1 MSNSKKRAMNKRIL
15 YIYSLV
21 VAVLYSCSS
30 DKPDN
35 FEPRLLTLSASDISR
50 TEATL
55 HGKCFTDKGVVKPKL
70 WFRFGNDATSM
81 NVKQD
86 ATAEHDDSVSLHLSG
101 LTAGTTY
108 YYMLQGSN
116 GTASLSG
123 EMLNFTTAPNHR
135 PTVGKAEILSSG
147 PMSVI
152 VGYGIVDNGGDPV
165 TLNGCRI
172 YCTESNGDNE
182 IRTFVQS
189 EGTDK
194 NGLYR
199 LRIDGL
205 SPNTS
210 YCLTPYA
217 TNKNGEAEGEEL
229 RFTTSSAV
237 VLGEPGFLS
246 TLIGEDKY
254 KYSSITLAG
263 PLNGDDL
270 RTLRMMAGRDINGNA
285 TEGILAD
292 IDIAGASI
300 VAGGGEYGESRV
312 TEEGVL
318 GTGLFRS
325 CQNLKHISLPMTAV
339 KIEKDAFA
347 DCSSL
352 RSLSVP
358 ASVVEITPSAGC
370 TSLESI
376 DVSPANV
383 SYSCSDGVLMSIDGR
398 KILWFPMG
406 KKGEFVLP
414 ATVESLG
421 NYAFRD
427 CSIEKIVLPEGL
439 TQLGQCIFYDS
450 KVKEV
455 VLPNAMEQLPTG
467 TFQNCNHLK
476 IVRIGAKMKLL
487 SEYAFDGCQLS
498 DLYVSANMPPVCYKT
513 TFSTSGIDFTK
524 SCRLHVP
531 KGRKAYYR
539 ADLQWKVF
547 QNIIDDL

>member
-1 MSNSKKRAMNKRIL
+1 MNKRIL

-70 WFRFGNDATSM
+70 WFRFGNDASM

-108 YYMLQGSN
+108 YYMLQGTN

-254 KYSSITLAG
+254 KYSSIILAG

-312 TEEGVL
+312 TEEGVI

-358 ASVVEITPSAGC
+358 ASVVEIMPSAGC

-383 SYSCSDGVLMSIDGR
+383 SYSCSDGVLMSIDGK

-524 SCRLHVP
+524 TCRLHVP

-547 QNIIDDL
+547 QNIIRVSSLSY

>member
-1 MSNSKKRAMNKRIL
+1 MNKRIL

-21 VAVLYSCSS
+21 VVVLCSCSS

-70 WFRFGNDATSM
+70 WFRFGNDASM

-165 TLNGCRI
+165 TLNGCRL

-383 SYSCSDGVLMSIDGR
+383 SYSCSDGVLMSIDGK

-498 DLYVSANMPPVCYKT
+498 DLYVSAIMPPVCYKT
-513 TFSTSGIDFTK
+513 TFSTSVIDFTK
-524 SCRLHVP
+524 TCRLHVP

>member
-1 MSNSKKRAMNKRIL
+1 MNKRIL

-21 VAVLYSCSS
+21 VVVLCSCSS

-312 TEEGVL
+312 TEEGVI

-358 ASVVEITPSAGC
+358 ASVVEIMPSAGC

-524 SCRLHVP
+524 TCRLHVP

>member
-1 MSNSKKRAMNKRIL
+1 MNKRIL

-21 VAVLYSCSS
+21 VVVLCSCSS

-70 WFRFGNDATSM
+70 WFRFGNDASM

-152 VGYGIVDNGGDPV
+152 VGYVIVDNGGDPV

-312 TEEGVL
+312 TEEGVI

-383 SYSCSDGVLMSIDGR
+383 SYSCSDGVLMSIDGK

-513 TFSTSGIDFTK
+513 TFSTSGNDFTK
-524 SCRLHVP
+524 TCRLHVP

>member
-1 MSNSKKRAMNKRIL
+1 MNKRIL

-21 VAVLYSCSS
+21 VVVVVVLCSCSS

-35 FEPRLLTLSASDISR
+35 FEPRLLTLPASDISR

-70 WFRFGNDATSM
+70 WFCFGNDASM

-172 YCTESNGDNE
+172 YSTESNGDNE
-182 IRTFVQS
+182 VRTFVQS

-358 ASVVEITPSAGC
+358 ASVVEITPSSGC

-439 TQLGQCIFYDS
+439 TQLGQCLFYDS

-513 TFSTSGIDFTK
+513 TFSTSGIHFTK
-524 SCRLHVP
+524 TCRLHVP

>member
-1 MSNSKKRAMNKRIL
+1 MNKRIL

-21 VAVLYSCSS
+21 VAVLCSCSS

-70 WFRFGNDATSM
+70 WFRFGNDASM

-182 IRTFVQS
+182 VRTFVQS
-189 EGTDK
+189 EGTDE

-312 TEEGVL
+312 TEEGVI

-352 RSLSVP
+352 LSLSVP

-524 SCRLHVP
+524 TCRLHVP
-531 KGRKAYYR
+531 NGRKAYYR

>member
-1 MSNSKKRAMNKRIL
+1 MNKRIL

-21 VAVLYSCSS
+21 VAVLCSCSS

-70 WFRFGNDATSM
+70 WFRFGNDASM

-165 TLNGCRI
+165 TLNGCRL
-172 YCTESNGDNE
+172 YCTESNGDNKV
-182 IRTFVQS
+182 RTFVQS

-210 YCLTPYA
+210 YSLTPYA

-263 PLNGDDL
+263 PLNGDDIS
-270 RTLRMMAGRDINGNA
+270 TTEAGTEAVGNM
-285 TEGILAD
+285 
-292 IDIAGASI
+292 
-300 VAGGGEYGESRV
+300 V
-312 TEEGVL
+312 
-318 GTGLFRS
+318 
-325 CQNLKHISLPMTAV
+325 N
-339 KIEKDAFA
+339 
-347 DCSSL
+347 
-352 RSLSVP
+352 
-358 ASVVEITPSAGC
+358 
-370 TSLESI
+370 
-376 DVSPANV
+376 
-383 SYSCSDGVLMSIDGR
+383 
-398 KILWFPMG
+398 
-406 KKGEFVLP
+406 
-414 ATVESLG
+414 
-421 NYAFRD
+421 
-427 CSIEKIVLPEGL
+427 PE
-439 TQLGQCIFYDS
+439 
-450 KVKEV
+450 
-455 VLPNAMEQLPTG
+455 
-467 TFQNCNHLK
+467 
-476 IVRIGAKMKLL
+476 
-487 SEYAFDGCQLS
+487 
-498 DLYVSANMPPVCYKT
+498 
-513 TFSTSGIDFTK
+513 
-524 SCRLHVP
+524 
-531 KGRKAYYR
+531 
-539 ADLQWKVF
+539 
-547 QNIIDDL
+547 

>member
-1 MSNSKKRAMNKRIL
+1 MNKRIL

-205 SPNTS
+205 LPNTS

-312 TEEGVL
+312 TEDGVI

-325 CQNLKHISLPMTAV
+325 VPEATYQHGEKQVHILANL
-339 KIEKDAFA
+339 AFA
-347 DCSSL
+347 VATK
-352 RSLSVP
+352 RNVHI
-358 ASVVEITPSAGC
+358 VTGSAYR
-370 TSLESI
+370 T
-376 DVSPANV
+376 N
-383 SYSCSDGVLMSIDGR
+383 
-398 KILWFPMG
+398 K
-406 KKGEFVLP
+406 EFK
-414 ATVESLG
+414 
-421 NYAFRD
+421 D
-427 CSIEKIVLPEGL
+427 I
-439 TQLGQCIFYDS
+439 QL
-450 KVKEV
+450 
-455 VLPNAMEQLPTG
+455 
-467 TFQNCNHLK
+467 
-476 IVRIGAKMKLL
+476 
-487 SEYAFDGCQLS
+487 
-498 DLYVSANMPPVCYKT
+498 
-513 TFSTSGIDFTK
+513 
-524 SCRLHVP
+524 
-531 KGRKAYYR
+531 
-539 ADLQWKVF
+539 
-547 QNIIDDL
+547 

>member
-1 MSNSKKRAMNKRIL
+1 MRAMNKRIL

-21 VAVLYSCSS
+21 VAVLCSCSS

-70 WFRFGNDATSM
+70 WFRFGNDASM

-86 ATAEHDDSVSLHLSG
+86 VTAEHDDSVSLHLSG

-135 PTVGKAEILSSG
+135 PTVGNAEILSSG

-182 IRTFVQS
+182 VRTFVQS

-194 NGLYR
+194 NGFYR

-237 VLGEPGFLS
+237 VLGEPGCLS

-270 RTLRMMAGRDINGNA
+270 RMLRMMAGRDINGNA

-312 TEEGVL
+312 TEEGVI

-450 KVKEV
+450 EVKEV
-455 VLPNAMEQLPTG
+455 VLPNDMEQLPTG

-524 SCRLHVP
+524 TCRLHVP
-531 KGRKAYYR
+531 NGRKAYYR

>member
-1 MSNSKKRAMNKRIL
+1 MNKRIL

-270 RTLRMMAGRDINGNA
+270 RMLRMMAGRDINGNA

-300 VAGGGEYGESRV
+300 VAGGGKYGESRV

-358 ASVVEITPSAGC
+358 ASVVEIMPSAGC

-524 SCRLHVP
+524 TCRLHVP

>member
-1 MSNSKKRAMNKRIL
+1 MNKRIL

-21 VAVLYSCSS
+21 VAVLCSCSS

-70 WFRFGNDATSM
+70 WFRFGNDASM

-86 ATAEHDDSVSLHLSG
+86 ATAEHGDSVSLHLSG

-182 IRTFVQS
+182 VRTFVQS

-312 TEEGVL
+312 TEEGVI

-524 SCRLHVP
+524 TCRLHVP

>member
-1 MSNSKKRAMNKRIL
+1 MNKRIL

-108 YYMLQGSN
+108 YYMLQGTN
-116 GTASLSG
+116 GTASFSG

-205 SPNTS
+205 LPNTS

-285 TEGILAD
+285 TEGILAV

-312 TEEGVL
+312 TEEGVI

-370 TSLESI
+370 TSLERI

-383 SYSCSDGVLMSIDGR
+383 SYSCSDGVLMSIDGK

-524 SCRLHVP
+524 TCRLHVP

>member
-1 MSNSKKRAMNKRIL
+1 MSNSKKQAMNKRIL

-21 VAVLYSCSS
+21 VVVLCSCSS

-70 WFRFGNDATSM
+70 WFCFGNDASM

-172 YCTESNGDNE
+172 YSTESNGDNE
-182 IRTFVQS
+182 VRTFVQS

-358 ASVVEITPSAGC
+358 ASVLEITPSAGC

-439 TQLGQCIFYDS
+439 TQLGQCLFYDS

-524 SCRLHVP
+524 TCRLHVP

>member
-1 MSNSKKRAMNKRIL
+1 MNKRIL

-21 VAVLYSCSS
+21 VAVLCSCSS

-70 WFRFGNDATSM
+70 WFRFGNDASM

-182 IRTFVQS
+182 VRTFVQS
-189 EGTDK
+189 EGTDE

-237 VLGEPGFLS
+237 VLGEPGCLS

-312 TEEGVL
+312 TEEGVI

-352 RSLSVP
+352 LSLSVP

-450 KVKEV
+450 EVKEV
-455 VLPNAMEQLPTG
+455 VLPNDMEQLPTG

-524 SCRLHVP
+524 TCRLHVP
-531 KGRKAYYR
+531 NGRKAYYR

>member
-1 MSNSKKRAMNKRIL
+1 MNKRIL

-21 VAVLYSCSS
+21 VAVLCSCSS

-70 WFRFGNDATSM
+70 WFRFGNDASM

-182 IRTFVQS
+182 VRTFVQS

-292 IDIAGASI
+292 IDIAAASI

-312 TEEGVL
+312 TEEGVI

-352 RSLSVP
+352 LSLSVP

-450 KVKEV
+450 EVKEV
-455 VLPNAMEQLPTG
+455 VLPNDMEQLPTG

-524 SCRLHVP
+524 TCRLHVP
-531 KGRKAYYR
+531 NGRKAYYR

>member
-1 MSNSKKRAMNKRIL
+1 MNKRIL

-30 DKPDN
+30 DKPGN

-86 ATAEHDDSVSLHLSG
+86 ATAEHDDSVFLHLSG

-205 SPNTS
+205 LPNTS

-312 TEEGVL
+312 TEEGVI

-439 TQLGQCIFYDS
+439 TQFGQCIFYDS

-524 SCRLHVP
+524 TCRLHVP

>member
-1 MSNSKKRAMNKRIL
+1 MNKRIL

-70 WFRFGNDATSM
+70 WFRFGNDASM

-205 SPNTS
+205 LPNTS

-270 RTLRMMAGRDINGNA
+270 RMLRMMAGRDINGNA

-339 KIEKDAFA
+339 KIEKDAIA
-347 DCSSL
+347 YCSSL

-358 ASVVEITPSAGC
+358 ASVVEIMPSAGC

-383 SYSCSDGVLMSIDGR
+383 SYSCSDGVLMSIDGK

-524 SCRLHVP
+524 TCRLHVP

>member
-70 WFRFGNDATSM
+70 WFRFGNDASM

-108 YYMLQGSN
+108 YYMLQGTN

-172 YCTESNGDNE
+172 YSTESNGDNE
-182 IRTFVQS
+182 VRTFVQS

-292 IDIAGASI
+292 IDIVGASI

-312 TEEGVL
+312 TEEGVI

-325 CQNLKHISLPMTAV
+325 CHNLKHISLPMTAV

-347 DCSSL
+347 DCSYL

-358 ASVVEITPSAGC
+358 ASVVEIMPSAGC

-376 DVSPANV
+376 DVSPANL
-383 SYSCSDGVLMSIDGR
+383 SYSCSDSVLMSTDGK

-421 NYAFRD
+421 DYAFRD

-439 TQLGQCIFYDS
+439 TQLGQCLFYDS

-524 SCRLHVP
+524 TCRLHVP

>member
-1 MSNSKKRAMNKRIL
+1 MNKRIL

-21 VAVLYSCSS
+21 VAVLCSCSS

-70 WFRFGNDATSM
+70 WFRFGNDASM

-182 IRTFVQS
+182 VRTFVQS

-312 TEEGVL
+312 TEEGVI

-498 DLYVSANMPPVCYKT
+498 DIYVSANMPPVCYKT

-524 SCRLHVP
+524 TCRLHVP
-531 KGRKAYYR
+531 NGRKAYYR

>member
-1 MSNSKKRAMNKRIL
+1 MNKRIL

-21 VAVLYSCSS
+21 VAVLCSCSS

-70 WFRFGNDATSM
+70 WFRFGNDASM

-182 IRTFVQS
+182 VRTFVQS

-312 TEEGVL
+312 TEEGVI

-455 VLPNAMEQLPTG
+455 VLPNDMEQLPTG

-524 SCRLHVP
+524 TCRLHVP
-531 KGRKAYYR
+531 NGRKAYYR

>member
-135 PTVGKAEILSSG
+135 PTVGKVEILSSG

-383 SYSCSDGVLMSIDGR
+383 SYSCSDGVLMSIDGK

-524 SCRLHVP
+524 TCRLHVP

>member
-1 MSNSKKRAMNKRIL
+1 MNKRIL

-21 VAVLYSCSS
+21 VVVLCSCSS

-358 ASVVEITPSAGC
+358 ASVVEIMPSAGC

-383 SYSCSDGVLMSIDGR
+383 SYSCSDGVLMSIDGK

-524 SCRLHVP
+524 TCRLHVP

>member
-1 MSNSKKRAMNKRIL
+1 MNKRIL

-21 VAVLYSCSS
+21 VAVLCSCSS

-70 WFRFGNDATSM
+70 WFRFGNDASM

-182 IRTFVQS
+182 VRTFVQS

-312 TEEGVL
+312 TEEGVI

-524 SCRLHVP
+524 TCRLHVP
-531 KGRKAYYR
+531 NGRKAYYR

>member
-1 MSNSKKRAMNKRIL
+1 MNKRIL

-21 VAVLYSCSS
+21 VVVVVVLCSCSS

-70 WFRFGNDATSM
+70 WFCFGNDASM

-135 PTVGKAEILSSG
+135 PTVGKAEILSSV

-172 YCTESNGDNE
+172 YSTESNGDNE
-182 IRTFVQS
+182 VRTFVQS

-358 ASVVEITPSAGC
+358 ASVVEITPSSGC

-439 TQLGQCIFYDS
+439 TQLGQCLFYDS

-524 SCRLHVP
+524 TCRLHVP

>member
-1 MSNSKKRAMNKRIL
+1 MNKRIL

-21 VAVLYSCSS
+21 VVVVVVLCSCSS

-70 WFRFGNDATSM
+70 WFCFGNDASM

-172 YCTESNGDNE
+172 YSTESNGDNE
-182 IRTFVQS
+182 VRTFVQS

-358 ASVVEITPSAGC
+358 ASVVEITPSSGC

-439 TQLGQCIFYDS
+439 TQLGQCLFYDS

-524 SCRLHVP
+524 TCRLHVP

>member
-1 MSNSKKRAMNKRIL
+1 MNKCIL

-21 VAVLYSCSS
+21 VAVLCSCSS

-70 WFRFGNDATSM
+70 WFRFGNDASM

-108 YYMLQGSN
+108 YYMLQGTN

-182 IRTFVQS
+182 VRTFVQS

-237 VLGEPGFLS
+237 VLGEPGCLS

-312 TEEGVL
+312 TEEGVI

-352 RSLSVP
+352 LSLSVP

-450 KVKEV
+450 EVKEV
-455 VLPNAMEQLPTG
+455 VLPNDMEQLPTG

-524 SCRLHVP
+524 TCRLHVP
-531 KGRKAYYR
+531 NGRKAYYR

>member
-312 TEEGVL
+312 TEEGVI

>member
-1 MSNSKKRAMNKRIL
+1 MNKRIL

-21 VAVLYSCSS
+21 VAVLCSCSS

-70 WFRFGNDATSM
+70 WFRFGNDASM

-182 IRTFVQS
+182 VRTFVQS

-312 TEEGVL
+312 TEEGVI

-450 KVKEV
+450 EVKEV
-455 VLPNAMEQLPTG
+455 VLPNDMEQLPTG

-524 SCRLHVP
+524 TCRLHVP
-531 KGRKAYYR
+531 NGRKAYYR

>member
-21 VAVLYSCSS
+21 VAVLCSCSS

-70 WFRFGNDATSM
+70 WFRFGNDASM

-108 YYMLQGSN
+108 YYMLQGTN

-172 YCTESNGDNE
+172 YSTESNGDNE
-182 IRTFVQS
+182 VRTFVQS

-383 SYSCSDGVLMSIDGR
+383 SYSCGDGVLMSIDGR

-524 SCRLHVP
+524 TCRLHVP

>member
-1 MSNSKKRAMNKRIL
+1 MNKRIL
-15 YIYSLV
+15 YIYNLV
-21 VAVLYSCSS
+21 IAVLYSCSS

-70 WFRFGNDATSM
+70 WFSFGIDASM

-86 ATAEHDDSVSLHLSG
+86 ATAEHYDSVSLHLTG

-312 TEEGVL
+312 TEEGVI

-383 SYSCSDGVLMSIDGR
+383 SYSCSDGVLMSIDGK

-524 SCRLHVP
+524 TCRLHVP

>member
-1 MSNSKKRAMNKRIL
+1 MNKRILL

-21 VAVLYSCSS
+21 VVVLCSCSS

-70 WFRFGNDATSM
+70 WFCFGNDASM

-108 YYMLQGSN
+108 YYMLQGTN

-312 TEEGVL
+312 TEEGVI

-358 ASVVEITPSAGC
+358 ASVVEIMPSAGC

-524 SCRLHVP
+524 TCRLHVP

>member
-1 MSNSKKRAMNKRIL
+1 MNKRIL

-30 DKPDN
+30 GKPDN
-35 FEPRLLTLSASDISR
+35 FEPLLLTLSASDISR

-70 WFRFGNDATSM
+70 WFRFGNDASM

-182 IRTFVQS
+182 VRTFVQS

-237 VLGEPGFLS
+237 VLGEPGCLS

-358 ASVVEITPSAGC
+358 ASVVEITPSSGC

-498 DLYVSANMPPVCYKT
+498 DLYVSAIMPPVCYKT

-524 SCRLHVP
+524 TCRLHVP

>member
-1 MSNSKKRAMNKRIL
+1 MNKRIL

-358 ASVVEITPSAGC
+358 ASVVEIMPSAGC

-524 SCRLHVP
+524 TCRLHVP

>member
-1 MSNSKKRAMNKRIL
+1 MSNSKKQAMNKRIL

-21 VAVLYSCSS
+21 VVVLCSCSS

-70 WFRFGNDATSM
+70 WFRFGNDTSM

-86 ATAEHDDSVSLHLSG
+86 ATAEHDDSVSQHLIG

-108 YYMLQGSN
+108 YYMLQGTN

-182 IRTFVQS
+182 VRTFVQS

-270 RTLRMMAGRDINGNA
+270 RMLRMMAGRDINGNA

-312 TEEGVL
+312 TEDGVL

-358 ASVVEITPSAGC
+358 ASVVEIMPSAGC

-439 TQLGQCIFYDS
+439 TQLGQCLFYDS

-524 SCRLHVP
+524 TSRLHVP

>member
-1 MSNSKKRAMNKRIL
+1 MNKRIL

-205 SPNTS
+205 LPNTS

-246 TLIGEDKY
+246 TIIGEDKY

-352 RSLSVP
+352 RSLSVS

-383 SYSCSDGVLMSIDGR
+383 SYSCSDGVLMSIDGK

-524 SCRLHVP
+524 TCRLHVP

>member
-1 MSNSKKRAMNKRIL
+1 MNKRIL

-30 DKPDN
+30 DKPGN

-86 ATAEHDDSVSLHLSG
+86 ATAEHDVSVSLHLSG

-312 TEEGVL
+312 TEEGVI

-524 SCRLHVP
+524 TCRLHVP

>member
-1 MSNSKKRAMNKRIL
+1 MNKRIL

-205 SPNTS
+205 LPNTS

-312 TEEGVL
+312 TEEGVI

-358 ASVVEITPSAGC
+358 ASVVEIMPSAGC

-383 SYSCSDGVLMSIDGR
+383 SYSCSDGVLMSIDGK

-524 SCRLHVP
+524 TCRLHVP